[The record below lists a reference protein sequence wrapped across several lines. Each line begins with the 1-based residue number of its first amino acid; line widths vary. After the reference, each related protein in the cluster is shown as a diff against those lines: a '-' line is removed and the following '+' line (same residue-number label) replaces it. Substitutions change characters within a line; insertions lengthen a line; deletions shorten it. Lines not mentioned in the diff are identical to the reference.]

1 MPNVQFSLLSEFLV
15 SNPGPSMSRKAR
27 AIADQSITLRSV
39 AERAQVHPSTVS
51 RALDP
56 ARRHLIAD
64 AVVARV
70 ETVARELGYRRN
82 PIAAGLRTRRS
93 KLVGVLVPD
102 IANPV
107 FSPIISG
114 LGEAL
119 ATDGYSTI
127 VADVGSDAKRQM
139 QLIDELM
146 ARRVDGLVL
155 ATVRRNDPALRHCRD
170 AKVPVVLVN
179 RRDDGDRVPWVVS
192 DDRRGIGLAVS
203 HLCDLGHR
211 RIGHLAGPRHLSTG
225 ARRREGF
232 VEAIRARGLS
242 PAVGDI
248 AEAASYDREAG
259 EATGNALLDAAPDLT
274 AIVAANDLLALGLL
288 RALKARGLSCPAH
301 VSVTGHN
308 DMPLVDMVEPPLTT
322 VRIGPRAMGLEAGAL
337 LLALL
342 RDEPGAEE
350 RRMLMQPELIVRAS
364 TAAPIR
370 RAP

>member
-1 MPNVQFSLLSEFLV
+1 
-15 SNPGPSMSRKAR
+15 MSRKPR
-27 AIADQSITLRSV
+27 AMADQSVTLSSV
-39 AERAQVHPSTVS
+39 AKRAQVHPSTVS

-70 ETVARELGYRRN
+70 EMVARELGYRRN
-82 PIAAGLRTRRS
+82 PIAASLRTRRS

-114 LGEAL
+114 VGEAL
-119 ATDGYSTI
+119 AADGYSTI
-127 VADVGSDAKRQM
+127 VADAGSDPKRQK

-155 ATVRRNDPALRHCRD
+155 ATVRRNDPALRHCRE

-192 DDRRGIGLAVS
+192 DDQRGIGLAVS
-203 HLCDLGHR
+203 HLCSIGHL

-225 ARRREGF
+225 AQRREGF
-232 VEAIRARGLS
+232 IEAMRANGL
-242 PAVGDI
+242 PPGYI
-248 AEAASYDREAG
+248 AEAASYDRQAG
-259 EATGNALLDAAPDLT
+259 EAAGTALLDAAPDLT

-288 RALKARGLSCPAH
+288 RTLKARSLSCPAH

-322 VRIGPRAMGLEAGAL
+322 VRIGQRAMGLEAARL

-342 RDEPGAEE
+342 RGEPGAEE
-350 RRMLMQPELIVRAS
+350 RRVLMQPELIVRAS
-364 TAAPIR
+364 TAAPPR